1 MWVNMDVGSSSIFI
15 KIFPKS
21 KKDGSSEE
29 RTFNEVKDEYEIAL
43 DNNGFKLKLEYIPK
57 PE

>member
-1 MWVNMDVGSSSIFI
+1 MWVYMDVGSSSIFI
-15 KIFPKS
+15 KILPKS
-21 KKDGSSEE
+21 NKDSSSEE
-29 RTFNEVKDEYEIAL
+29 RTFNEVKDEHEIAL